1 MPSNT
6 GFLLVEWKGKSHLME
21 DEWMNCVDE
30 GGISRLCEWTDNILI
45 HLLSVYNGA
54 HQNEPGFFSL

>member
-1 MPSNT
+1 
-6 GFLLVEWKGKSHLME
+6 
-21 DEWMNCVDE
+21 MNCVDE